1 MIFILTTI
9 IRIIIII
16 PIIINLHIIIN
27 EISHIIICFISI
39 RDYSHMVDDWFPIW
53 GTSRHQ

>member
-1 MIFILTTI
+1 MIFIFTTI

-16 PIIINLHIIIN
+16 PILINLHITIN
-27 EISHIIICFISI
+27 EISRIIIRFII
-39 RDYSHMVDDWFPIW
+39 IHDYSHMVDDWFPIW

>member
-1 MIFILTTI
+1 MIIIFTTI

-16 PIIINLHIIIN
+16 PIIINLLIIIN
-27 EISHIIICFISI
+27 EISRIIICFII
-39 RDYSHMVDDWFPIW
+39 IHDYSHMVDDWFPIW

>member
-1 MIFILTTI
+1 MIFIFTTI

-39 RDYSHMVDDWFPIW
+39 HDYSHMVDDWFPIW